1 MTKKLFFSILLPFS
15 FISFFA
21 GSYQEPEPQI
31 AFFEKTHDFDTT
43 VLDESYE
50 HDFHFVNTG
59 DGPLHIE
66 RAKTAC
72 KCLPPS
78 WPDKLVQPGD
88 TAAIHVDFY
97 PSQVGD
103 FFKSIQVKTN
113 LPDRPLQL
121 LYVKGTVVDE

>member
-1 MTKKLFFSILLPFS
+1 MKSILLIYLPFLLIGLGV
-15 FISFFA
+15 FTLQ
-21 GSYQEPEPQI
+21 GQEPQVK
-31 AFFEKTHDFDTT
+31 FLTKTHDFDTT
-43 VLDESYE
+43 IVDEDYE
-50 HDFHFVNTG
+50 HDFRFVNTG
-59 DGPLHIE
+59 NGPLHIE

-88 TAAIHVDFY
+88 TAVIHVDFY

-103 FFKSIQVKTN
+103 FFKSVQVQTN

-121 LYVKGTVVDE
+121 LYVKGTVMREE